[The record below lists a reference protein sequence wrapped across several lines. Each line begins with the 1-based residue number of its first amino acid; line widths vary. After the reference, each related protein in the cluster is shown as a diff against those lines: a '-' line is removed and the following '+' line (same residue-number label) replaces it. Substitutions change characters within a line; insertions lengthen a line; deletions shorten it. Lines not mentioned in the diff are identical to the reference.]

1 MPPILECVPNFSE
14 GRDQAVLAKIR
25 AAIESVEGVTFLDID
40 PGAGTNRTVMTFV
53 GAPEPVVEA
62 AVRAGRV
69 SAELIDMRKH
79 SGAHP
84 RFGAMDVCP
93 LIPVRDISMEETA
106 EWARRLGKRLAEEV
120 GLTIYLY
127 ESAAS
132 VPARK
137 NLAEVR
143 AGEYEGLPQKLAQPD
158 WRPDFGPSEF
168 QPKTGATAV
177 GARDFLLAYNV
188 NLNTTSVRLANEV
201 AFDLRE
207 SGRVQKGSDGKPL
220 KGADGESLRM
230 PGLLTG
236 VKAIGWFI
244 EEYGIAQVS
253 MNLTDLTATPLH
265 RAFDEAAARAQA
277 YGMRATG
284 SEVVGL
290 LPLKSLLEA
299 GRHYLAKQGRSTGV
313 SESELIKIAVKSMG
327 LDELAPFDPAQK
339 VIDYRLMAG
348 KQPRLAGLS
357 VRAFAEEVASESL
370 APGGGSVAANLGA
383 LGASLAAMVANLSA
397 NKKGWEGR
405 AAEFSRLAEQG
416 QALLQ
421 KLVAAIDE
429 DTQAFNS
436 ILAAGRM
443 PKATPAEQAARAA
456 AQAKAQEL
464 AIDVPL
470 AVMRL
475 SVETLE
481 LLSKVAEVGNPAS
494 ITDVGVG
501 ALAAH
506 AAVRGA
512 RLNVDVNTRD
522 LTDAAQIER
531 YSLACSGLG
540 NRAAAL
546 ETSILERVKRVLAG
560 A

>member
-69 SAELIDMRKH
+69 SAELIDMRRH

-127 ESAAS
+127 ERAAS
-132 VPARK
+132 RPARK
-137 NLAEVR
+137 NLADVR
-143 AGEYEGLPQKLAQPD
+143 AGEYEGLAEKLAKPD
-158 WRPDFGPSEF
+158 WQPDFGPATL

-188 NLNTTSVRLANEV
+188 NLNTTSVKLANEV

-207 SGRVQKGSDGKPL
+207 SGRIK
-220 KGADGESLRM
+220 KGADGQPLKDSNGESLRT

-253 MNLTDLTATPLH
+253 MNLTDLCATPLH
-265 RAFDEAAARAQA
+265 RAFDEAAGRAQA

-313 SESELIKIAVKSMG
+313 SEAELIKIAVKSMG

-339 VIDYRLMAG
+339 VIDYRLEAG
-348 KQPRLAGLS
+348 QKTKLIGLT
-357 VRAFAEEVASESL
+357 VRGFAEEVASESL
-370 APGGGSVAANLGA
+370 APGGGSVSANLGA
-383 LGASLAAMVANLSA
+383 MGAALAAMVANLSA

-416 QALLQ
+416 QVLLAKLLQ
-421 KLVAAIDE
+421 AIDD
-429 DTQAFNS
+429 DTQAFKA
-436 ILAAGRM
+436 ILTAGRL
-443 PKATPAEQAARAA
+443 PKATPEEQAARSA

-470 AVMRL
+470 SVMRL
-475 SVETLE
+475 AVETLE

-522 LTDAAQIER
+522 RTDAAQIER
-531 YSLACSGLG
+531 YSIACSALS
-540 NRAAAL
+540 NRAGAL
-546 ETSILERVKRVLAG
+546 EASILERVKRVLAG

>member
-1 MPPILECVPNFSE
+1 MQPILECVPNFSE

-40 PGAGTNRTVMTFV
+40 PGAATNRTVMTFV

-62 AVRAGRV
+62 AVRAGRAA
-69 SAELIDMRKH
+69 AELIDMRRH
-79 SGAHP
+79 RGEHP

-93 LIPVRDISMEETA
+93 LIPVQGLGLDETA
-106 EWARRLGKRLAEEV
+106 EWARRLGRRLAEEV
-120 GLTIYLY
+120 GLTVYFY
-127 ESAAS
+127 ERAAS
-132 VPARK
+132 SPARK
-137 NLAEVR
+137 NLADVR
-143 AGEYEGLPQKLAQPD
+143 AGEYEGLPAKLAQPD
-158 WRPDFGPSEF
+158 WKPDCGPSTF

-188 NLNTTSVRLANEV
+188 NLNTTSVKLANEV

-207 SGRVQKGSDGKPL
+207 SGRVRKGADGKPL
-220 KGADGESLRM
+220 LGPDGQSLRS
-230 PGLLTG
+230 PGLLPG

-244 EEYGIAQVS
+244 EEYGVAQVS
-253 MNLTDLTATPLH
+253 MNLTDLSATPLH

-290 LPLKSLLEA
+290 LPLRSLLEA
-299 GRHYLAKQGRSTGV
+299 GRHYLAKQGRSAGV

-339 VIDYRLMAG
+339 VIECRLRSAQEA
-348 KQPRLAGLS
+348 KLAQLS
-357 VRAFAEEVASESL
+357 VRAFAEEVASESM

-383 LGASLAAMVANLSA
+383 LGAALGTMVANLSA

-405 AAEFSRLAEQG
+405 CAEFSLLAEQG
-416 QALLQ
+416 QALLRD
-421 KLVAAIDE
+421 LLAAVDA
-429 DTQAFNS
+429 DTQAFNA
-436 ILAAGRM
+436 ILAAGRL
-443 PKATPAEQAARAA
+443 PKGTPAEQAARSL
-456 AQAKAQEL
+456 AQAQAQQR
-464 AIDVPL
+464 AIEVPL
-470 AVMRL
+470 TVMRL
-475 SVETLE
+475 SVEALE
-481 LLSKVAEVGNPAS
+481 LLVKVAEQGNPAS
-494 ITDVGVG
+494 VTDAGVG

-512 RLNVDVNTRD
+512 RLNVDVNIRD
-522 LTDAAQIER
+522 LSDAAQIER
-531 YSLACSGLG
+531 YALACSGLG
-540 NRAAAL
+540 NRAQAL
-546 ETSILERVKRVLAG
+546 EAMVLERVKRVLAG